1 MKRSFKDW
9 SKTKKKKKTGSLN
22 QSKKTLLYPYML
34 IFKPVLEKNA
44 STRFEKY
51 FLKLM
56 NNMKTIQ
63 ST

>member
-9 SKTKKKKKTGSLN
+9 SKTKKKKNRFIKSI
-22 QSKKTLLYPYML
+22 KKTLLYPYML